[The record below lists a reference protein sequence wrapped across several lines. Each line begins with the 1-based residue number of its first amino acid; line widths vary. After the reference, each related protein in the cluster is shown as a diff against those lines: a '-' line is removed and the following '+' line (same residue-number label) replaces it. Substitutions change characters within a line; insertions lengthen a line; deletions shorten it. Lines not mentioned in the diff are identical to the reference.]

1 MQQGQN
7 LSSSLWLGVGIYG
20 EDTYH
25 KKVDFHLSALKP
37 EAEMACE
44 ASRGRY
50 DLDKPENIMVRY
62 RQSNRTS

>member
-1 MQQGQN
+1 MH
-7 LSSSLWLGVGIYG
+7 SLPLGVVIYG

-37 EAEMACE
+37 EADMASE

-50 DLDKPENIMVRY
+50 DLDKPENITGRY
-62 RQSNRTS
+62 QQSNRTS